1 MFIARQISQKLQD
14 ATEQFPVV
22 FLTGPRQS
30 GKTTLLRKIF
40 SSYRYVNLED
50 PEMRHWAIDQP
61 RDFLEN
67 NQWPVIIDEAQY
79 APELFS
85 YIQGIID
92 HHQHTGMY
100 LLSGSQ
106 NFLLMEK
113 ITQSLAGRSAI
124 LTLLPL
130 SFQEI
135 SGINTDKNTNK
146 MILNGFFPR
155 IYQTI
160 KDVSLFYKSYLNTY
174 VERDVRQ
181 LANIGNINDFIRFIQ
196 LCAGRCGQLLNVS
209 SLATEA
215 GIAYNTCKSWLSYL
229 STGYI
234 IQLLQPYYKNFN
246 KKIVKAS
253 KLYFTDTGLLCHL
266 LGINSKETL
275 AIHPLRGAIYEN
287 LIYSELLKN
296 NVNHGNR
303 SNIWFWRDN
312 HGTEI
317 DFLLETGTDI
327 TAIEVKSA
335 TNFHDDYLSNLLKFR
350 KYTPDIKDMYL
361 VYDGLIE
368 RKKDNI
374 HIVNWKN
381 SKYLP

>member
-1 MFIARQISQKLQD
+1 M
-14 ATEQFPVV
+14 
-22 FLTGPRQS
+22 
-30 GKTTLLRKIF
+30 
-40 SSYRYVNLED
+40 
-50 PEMRHWAIDQP
+50 
-61 RDFLEN
+61 
-67 NQWPVIIDEAQY
+67 
-79 APELFS
+79 
-85 YIQGIID
+85 
-92 HHQHTGMY
+92 
-100 LLSGSQ
+100 
-106 NFLLMEK
+106 
-113 ITQSLAGRSAI
+113 
-124 LTLLPL
+124 
-130 SFQEI
+130 
-135 SGINTDKNTNK
+135 
-146 MILNGFFPR
+146 
-155 IYQTI
+155 
-160 KDVSLFYKSYLNTY
+160 
-174 VERDVRQ
+174 
-181 LANIGNINDFIRFIQ
+181 
-196 LCAGRCGQLLNVS
+196 
-209 SLATEA
+209 
-215 GIAYNTCKSWLSYL
+215 
-229 STGYI
+229 
-234 IQLLQPYYKNFN
+234 
-246 KKIVKAS
+246 
-253 KLYFTDTGLLCHL
+253 LCHL